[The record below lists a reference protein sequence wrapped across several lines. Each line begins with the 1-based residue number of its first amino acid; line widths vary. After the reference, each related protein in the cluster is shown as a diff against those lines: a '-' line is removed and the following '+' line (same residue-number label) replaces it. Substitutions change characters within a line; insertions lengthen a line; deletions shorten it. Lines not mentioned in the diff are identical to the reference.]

1 MDPTAPNNMRFFTT
15 EDSSNGALV
24 RYTPHP
30 DAFTG
35 PDAYSILN
43 TANGQY
49 DYLVLNA
56 NDGTFSWSSNIADG
70 EASASALFP
79 SSEGIDVHG
88 RILSFVAKS
97 RKGTP
102 CKFAA
107 KLSGCN
113 LLLTK
118 SE

>member
-1 MDPTAPNNMRFFTT
+1 MRFFTT

-30 DAFTG
+30 NAFAG
-35 PDAYSILN
+35 SNSSSILN
-43 TANGQY
+43 TNNGDY
-49 DYLVLNA
+49 DYLVLDTS
-56 NDGTFSWSSNIADG
+56 DGTFSWSPNLVDG

-88 RILSFVAKS
+88 RILSFVAKT

-102 CKFAA
+102 CM
-107 KLSGCN
+107 CN
-113 LLLTK
+113 QTICLLLLTK
-118 SE
+118 SK